1 MKFILDRG
9 SIRSK
14 IDFDEAMLE
23 FLVIISTPCV
33 SSKVRASDHE
43 VAVTSPH

>member
-23 FLVIISTPCV
+23 DSFDARGIL
-33 SSKVRASDHE
+33 
-43 VAVTSPH
+43 